1 MADQAVKLNNESKSV
16 YFGIGVGDK
25 RKRSTERLIAT
36 EVTAIPGVWIDIDI
50 AGAGHKSERLP
61 ANINEAMV
69 IVNSLPLS
77 PSILV
82 ASGGGLHV
90 YYLFKEPFELN
101 TPEEKADAAWLVLGI
116 QAMFKQK
123 NPQYDIDATHDLSR
137 VLRAVGTTNFKY
149 NLPVQ
154 VIECSKYR
162 YSFEDLEQYA
172 AEPTITQISGTVTVF
187 ERRPTDRPAKC
198 IIDNCKFIQHCRD
211 NASTLSYSKWL
222 TMLTNIGRASDGVEV
237 AHELSEPYGKYS
249 IAETNKKLYQALE
262 LMNPTSCQY
271 IQKVLGFEG
280 CPTGDCGVKNPAG
293 WSLDASKGKVFKVQD
308 ALVVIQNIVSIT
320 PEAVFS
326 DETMTACGILYQ
338 YEPAT
343 FQSFRNSLRGKVQLR
358 EFDKALKT
366 YILKKDNSF
375 YTVQGS
381 ERPTLQ
387 DSLPDCPV
395 DLFIPSGY
403 SFQEEGISVLVEDK
417 PSALCPFPIVIS
429 KIFQDSSTTDQS
441 FEISW
446 KSGGYWHKL
455 KEARTT
461 IMNAA
466 KLVNV
471 GRGFPVSSGNAR
483 KYIQWFDALLKVNDG
498 NFEIV
503 TEHSVLGWHGNV
515 YSLITQ
521 NDPVG
526 SYSDWLRL
534 TREVRGNPYLRFVI
548 DSSFAAPLLK
558 FLNCRTYTV
567 YIWKKSGSGKTAAGY
582 VALSIWGDPDKL
594 KHSFNATANNIVGK
608 LAKNNHTLFVID
620 DKQQSEIPQQSIS
633 KLIMD
638 LTNGE
643 EKGRC
648 NIDGS
653 LKAQRKWNTVIYS
666 TGEEPITTMND
677 KAGVRNRLLEIE
689 GAPFDNENIAKAVYA
704 WTKEHNGHA
713 GRNFIEGVLQV
724 GGQYIKE
731 LHQYYVYSI
740 KIEFPDIPLPY
751 IDALAVQATA
761 DDLAGQ
767 FVFGN
772 DGCTMGM
779 IRIIAQGLATRE
791 ENNDAE
797 RAKEWIL
804 SWLAQHQNKFY
815 ASSSGD
821 TYGRFDGNTAIVLA
835 EVLDKALLDNGFS
848 PKKLRKELAE
858 IGFILTKQIKKGE
871 RLVTMYVWQMNGRG
885 AQYYFIPGGAPNPA
899 LP

>member
-1 MADQAVKLNNESKSV
+1 MADKAVTLNNDGKSV
-16 YFGIGVGDK
+16 YFGIGAGDK
-25 RKRSTERLIAT
+25 RKKSSERLTVA
-36 EVTAIPGVWIDIDI
+36 EVTAIIGVWIDVDI
-50 AGAGHKSERLP
+50 GGVGHKSERLP
-61 ANINEAMV
+61 ASIDEAMT
-69 IVNSLPLS
+69 IVNSLPLP
-77 PSILV
+77 PSMLV
-82 ASGGGLHV
+82 SSGGGIHV
-90 YYLFKEPFELN
+90 YYLFKEPWELN

-116 QAMFKQK
+116 QTMLKQK
-123 NPQYDIDATHDLSR
+123 NPQYNIDSTHDLCR
-137 VLRAVGTTNFKY
+137 VLRPVGTTNRKY
-149 NLPVQ
+149 NLPVR
-154 VIECSKYR
+154 VIEYSDCR
-162 YSFEDLEQYA
+162 YSFDDLDQYTA
-172 AEPTITQISGTVTVF
+172 VPTITQIGGVVTRF
-187 ERRPTDRPAKC
+187 ERRPTDRPAED
-198 IIDNCKFIQHCRD
+198 ITENCKFIQHCKD
-211 NASTLSYSKWL
+211 NALTLSYSEWL
-222 TMLTNIGRASDGVEV
+222 TMLTNIGRASDGVKV

-249 IAETNKKLYQALE
+249 IVETNKKLFQALE
-262 LMNPTSCQY
+262 MMNPTSCQY
-271 IQKVLGFEG
+271 IQEVLGFKG
-280 CPTGDCGVKNPAG
+280 CPNGGCGVKNPAG
-293 WSLDASKGKVFKVQD
+293 WALDASKRKVLEVQD
-308 ALVVIQNIVSIT
+308 ALVVIRKISSIT
-320 PEAVFS
+320 PEVVFS
-326 DETMTACGILYQ
+326 AETMTACGVLYRHD
-338 YEPAT
+338 PAT
-343 FQSFRNSLRGKVQLR
+343 FQSFRNNLRGKVQLR
-358 EFDKALKT
+358 EFDKVLKA
-366 YILKKDNSF
+366 YRPQKENPFHI
-375 YTVQGS
+375 VQDG

-387 DSLPDCPV
+387 DNLPDCPV
-395 DLFIPSGY
+395 NLFVPGGY
-403 SFQEEGISVLVEDK
+403 FCQEEGISVLVEDK

-429 KIFQDSSTTDQS
+429 RIFQDSSTTDQS

-483 KYIQWFDALLKVNDG
+483 KYIQWFDALIKVNDG

-521 NDPVG
+521 NEPVG

-689 GAPFDNENIAKAVYA
+689 GAPFDNENTAKAVYA

-724 GGQYIKE
+724 GGLYIKE

-761 DDLAGQ
+761 DDLAGK

-772 DGCTMGM
+772 DGCTMDV
-779 IRIIAQGLATRE
+779 IRVIARDLATRE

-821 TYGRFDGNTAIVLA
+821 TYGRFDGSIAIVLA

-858 IGFILTKQIKKGE
+858 IGFILTKQIKKRE